1 MRQKLVTAR
10 NGKTVLIDKDSHYKL
25 KAWSTHNNM
34 NIIEATKLAI
44 DLLIE
49 HGTKI
54 VDKKRIPESNK

>member
-1 MRQKLVTAR
+1 
-10 NGKTVLIDKDSHYKL
+10 
-25 KAWSTHNNM
+25 M